1 MQLSV
6 PSRWGRVEL
15 IGTGKCAIVIGT
27 GKRAAL
33 LGDSTIAI
41 DLIHDGR
48 HVEFAIIVQLA
59 TQFSWGKQLKVEPA
73 IIRNISATQMICFTF
88 IKCL

>member
-6 PSRWGRVEL
+6 SIRWGRVEL

-33 LGDSTIAI
+33 LGDPTIAI
-41 DLIHDGR
+41 DLIHHRR
-48 HVEFAIIVQLA
+48 HVQFAIILQIGYTLLRGQT
-59 TQFSWGKQLKVEPA
+59 TQGRAEDYNEHFSDTDDLFHVY
-73 IIRNISATQMICFTF
+73 
-88 IKCL
+88 